1 MRVPLLDLKLQY
13 AAIRDEVRPVVDEV
27 MENQYFILGPNV
39 TGLEEEV
46 ARYSQSKYGIGVTSG
61 TDALL
66 IALMA
71 LDIGQD
77 DAVITTPYTFFATAG
92 VIHRLGA
99 VPIFVD
105 IDEATYNIDPA
116 QVEQYISRHCVM
128 RDGAIFDRR
137 LGRKVRVLMPVH
149 LYGQCADMD
158 ALSAIAEK
166 HGLTI
171 IEDAAQAIGS
181 EWKGKRAGSMGTM
194 GCFSFFP
201 SKNLGGFGDGGMV
214 TASDDVLAEKL
225 RIMRVHGSKPKYYHR
240 MVGGNFRLD
249 EMQAAV
255 LRIKLRHLD
264 SWTAG
269 RQKNAALYRN
279 LFKEAGL
286 DGKIGLPVELPN
298 VRHIY
303 NQFVI
308 RAPGRDDLMAH
319 LKQQGVGTE
328 IYYPLPLHLQ
338 ECFSNLG
345 YKAGDIPASEKAAA
359 ETVALPIYPELTEE
373 QIRYVVESV
382 AAFYS

>member
-13 AAIRDEVRPVVDEV
+13 ASIRDEVRPVVDEV

-71 LDIGQD
+71 LDIGPD
-77 DAVITTPYTFFATAG
+77 DAVITTPYTFFATGG
-92 VIHRLGA
+92 VVHRLGA
-99 VPIFVD
+99 LPLFLD
-105 IDEATYNIDPA
+105 IDEASYNIDPA
-116 QVEQYISRHCVM
+116 QVEQYISCHCVT
-128 RDGAIFDRR
+128 RDGALFDPR

-166 HGLTI
+166 YGLAI

-181 EWKGKRAGSMGTM
+181 EWKGRRAGSMGTI

-214 TASDDVLAEKL
+214 TVSDDALAEKL
-225 RIMRVHGSKPKYYHR
+225 RILRVHGSKPKYYHK

-249 EMQAAV
+249 ELQAAV
-255 LRIKLRHLD
+255 LRVKLRHLD
-264 SWTAG
+264 AWTEG
-269 RQKNAALYRN
+269 RQKNAALYRS
-279 LFKEAGL
+279 LFKGAGL
-286 DGKIGLPVELPN
+286 DGKIGLPKELSN

-308 RAPGRDDLMAH
+308 RAPRRDELMAH
-319 LKQQGVGTE
+319 LKAQGIGTE

-338 ECFSNLG
+338 ECFSDLG
-345 YKAGDIPASEKAAA
+345 YKTGDLPISEKAAA
-359 ETVALPIYPELTEE
+359 ETVAVPIFPELTEE
-373 QIRYVVESV
+373 QIRYVVESI

>member
-1 MRVPLLDLKLQY
+1 MQVPLLDLKLQY
-13 AAIRDEVRPVVDEV
+13 ATIRDEIRPVVDEV
-27 MENQYFILGPNV
+27 MEKQHFILGPNV
-39 TGLEEEV
+39 SALEEEI
-46 ARYSQSKYGIGVTSG
+46 ARYCQAGHGIGVTSG

-71 LDIGQD
+71 LDIGHE
-77 DAVITTPYTFFATAG
+77 DAVITTPYTFFATGG

-99 VPIFVD
+99 VPVFVD

-116 QVEQYISRHCVM
+116 QVEKYISRHCIK
-128 RDGAIFDRR
+128 RAGTLYDQR
-137 LGRKVRVLMPVH
+137 LGRRIKALMPVH

-158 ALSAIAEK
+158 ALNAIAAEN
-166 HGLTI
+166 GLAV

-181 EWKGKRAGSMGTM
+181 EWKGKRAGSMGLI

-214 TASDDVLAEKL
+214 TVSDGELAEKL
-225 RIMRVHGSKPKYYHR
+225 RILRVHGSKPKYYHR

-249 EMQAAV
+249 ELQAAV
-255 LRIKLRHLD
+255 LRVKLRHLD
-264 SWTAG
+264 AWTAG
-269 RQKNAALYRN
+269 RQRNAALYRR

-286 DGKIGLPVELPN
+286 DGRVGLPVELPQ

-303 NQFVI
+303 NQLVI
-308 RAPGRDDLMAH
+308 RVPRRDELMAH
-319 LKQQGVGTE
+319 LKEKGIGTE

-338 ECFSNLG
+338 ECFSSLG
-345 YKAGDIPASEKAAA
+345 YKAGDMPVSEKAAA
-359 ETVALPIYPELTEE
+359 ETTALPIFPELTEE

>member
-1 MRVPLLDLKLQY
+1 MHVPLLDLKLQY
-13 AAIRDEVRPVVDEV
+13 AALRDEIRPVVDEV

-39 TGLEEEV
+39 TGLEEEI
-46 ARYSQSKYGIGVTSG
+46 ARYCQTGHGIGVTSG

-71 LDIGQD
+71 LDIGPD

-99 VPIFVD
+99 LPIFVD

-116 QVEQYISRHCVM
+116 QVERYIDSHCVM
-128 RDGAIFDRR
+128 RDGKLFDQRA
-137 LGRKVRVLMPVH
+137 GRTVRVLMPVH

-158 ALSAIAEK
+158 ALSSIAEK
-166 HGLTI
+166 YGLAI

-181 EWKGKRAGSMGTM
+181 EWKGRRAGSMGVM

-214 TASDDVLAEKL
+214 TTADGELAEKL
-225 RIMRVHGSKPKYYHR
+225 HILRVHGSKPKYYHR

-249 EMQAAV
+249 ELQAAV
-255 LRIKLRHLD
+255 LRVKLRHLD
-264 SWTAG
+264 DWTAG
-269 RQKNAALYRN
+269 RQSNAALYRR

-286 DGKIGLPVELPN
+286 DGTIGLPVELPH

-308 RAPGRDDLMAH
+308 RVQRRDDLLAT
-319 LKQQGVGTE
+319 LREKGVGTE
-328 IYYPLPLHLQ
+328 IYYPVPLHLQ
-338 ECFSNLG
+338 DCFSALG
-345 YKAGDIPASEKAAA
+345 YKQGDMPASEKAAA
-359 ETVALPIYPELTEE
+359 ETLALPIFPELREE
-373 QIRYVVESV
+373 QIRYVVESI
-382 AAFYS
+382 AAFYT